1 MKIILLGDTN
11 VKTTEHATEEFTMVC
26 NQEKLVKV
34 ATCFK
39 IRMDLVT
46 YQSDIA
52 NNSISY
58 LRLIRLVH
66 LILTKWHCRALKF
79 I

>member
-11 VKTTEHATEEFTMVC
+11 VKTTEHDTEEFTMVC

-52 NNSISY
+52 NNTISY

-66 LILTKWHCRALKF
+66 LILTKWHCRA
-79 I
+79 

>member
-11 VKTTEHATEEFTMVC
+11 VKTTEHDTEEFTMVC

-39 IRMDLVT
+39 IRMDLVP

-66 LILTKWHCRALKF
+66 LILTKWHCRA
-79 I
+79 